1 MSLSR
6 YREIGKD
13 EIKITLKWDKVA
25 KRIDELIQLEN
36 TVHEC
41 SVCYCREYC
50 ISISGEQLSCDET
63 RKKWLASDEK

>member
-1 MSLSR
+1 MTNYEKR
-6 YREIGKD
+6 
-13 EIKITLKWDKVA
+13 LKLLT
-25 KRIDELIQLEN
+25 IDELIQLEN

-41 SVCYCREYC
+41 SVCYRREYC